1 MRRARR
7 VRTDQLRGVVVAG
20 MDGVQL
26 RDRVSGQVVMGRG
39 ICIRSSYVVFRARG
53 TGSESS

>member
-1 MRRARR
+1 